1 MSDAIVRILPLSALY
16 RSIIRGQ
23 SRMDGRMPQRVVA
36 CPVQVQAWGSEGLRS
51 RPDRDWMLSAE
62 VENLHVLGVRVVEG
76 AHDAQPELIWSVPVT
91 GE

>member
-23 SRMDGRMPQRVVA
+23 SRMDGRMPDRVVA
-36 CPVQVQAWGSEGLRS
+36 CPLQVGAWESEAVGRIPDPLVGLEGRLTIMGI
-51 RPDRDWMLSAE
+51 P
-62 VENLHVLGVRVVEG
+62 VVEG

>member
-36 CPVQVQAWGSEGLRS
+36 CPVQVAAWGSEA
-51 RPDRDWMLSAE
+51 AE
-62 VENLHVLGVRVVEG
+62 AAFQILLERVNQLHVMGIPVVEG

>member
-23 SRMDGRMPQRVVA
+23 SRMDGRMPDRVVA
-36 CPVQVQAWGSEGLRS
+36 S
-51 RPDRDWMLSAE
+51 RLQIMKWISDCGMTWAALADIRDFAI
-62 VENLHVLGVRVVEG
+62 LGIPVVEG
-76 AHDAQPELIWSVPVT
+76 AHDAQPELIWSYPVT